1 MKSFAVL
8 GLGRFGRE
16 LAIQLSRQGEDVL
29 AVDRDRKCV
38 DDVADDVTRAVTANF
53 KEEDVLEELGVSSC
67 DVVILSVGSDL
78 ALSVITL
85 MNLKSLG
92 VKHIICKA
100 YDEMYRD
107 VLLRLGANEVILPE
121 RAVAAKLAA
130 RLSSTHLRDYLMLSE
145 DTAIEERSTPKAWCN
160 KTIGELRIRNR
171 YKVNVIALRRNT
183 ETIIAIEADTLL
195 LPNDVL
201 VLLAQTKDLQEIIDM
216 A

>member
-16 LAIQLSRQGEDVL
+16 LALQLSRQGEDVL

-38 DDVADDVTRAVTANF
+38 DAVADDVTRAVTANF
-53 KEEDVLEELGVSSC
+53 REEDVLEELGVGSC

-85 MNLKSLG
+85 MNLKALG

-121 RAVAAKLAA
+121 REVAAKLAA
-130 RLSSTHLRDYLMLSE
+130 RLSSTHLRDYLMLS
-145 DTAIEERSTPKAWCN
+145 DNTAIEERSTPKSWCN

-171 YKVNVIALRRNT
+171 YKINVIALRRNT
-183 ETIIAIEADTLL
+183 ETIIAIDADTTL
-195 LPNDVL
+195 LPHDVL
-201 VLLAQTKDLQEIIDM
+201 VLLGQTKDLQEIIDM

>member
-16 LAIQLSRQGEDVL
+16 LALQLSRQGEDVL

-121 RAVAAKLAA
+121 REVAAKLAA

-201 VLLAQTKDLQEIIDM
+201 VLLGQTKDLQEIIDM

>member
-1 MKSFAVL
+1 
-8 GLGRFGRE
+8 
-16 LAIQLSRQGEDVL
+16 
-29 AVDRDRKCV
+29 
-38 DDVADDVTRAVTANF
+38 
-53 KEEDVLEELGVSSC
+53 
-67 DVVILSVGSDL
+67 
-78 ALSVITL
+78 
-85 MNLKSLG
+85 
-92 VKHIICKA
+92 
-100 YDEMYRD
+100 MYRD

-201 VLLAQTKDLQEIIDM
+201 VLLGQTKDLQEIIDM